1 MDGHTDREIRTKY
14 CNPCMFIVLL
24 DISLFT
30 CVWVRLTV
38 VGFIVTF
45 SRYPD
50 SRLMKGS
57 YTEEEINRNSSQ
69 YYYTAYFAV
78 GNGSVFLYLFHH
90 HLTLQLFS

>member
-1 MDGHTDREIRTKY
+1 
-14 CNPCMFIVLL
+14 MFMVLL

-38 VGFIVTF
+38 VSFIVTF

-57 YTEEEINRNSSQ
+57 YTEEEIKLIAIVHTIITQHTLLSAMAVCFIISS
-69 YYYTAYFAV
+69 TITSLPSSSASPRVVCPFCRGA
-78 GNGSVFLYLFHH
+78 SEL
-90 HLTLQLFS
+90 